1 MPDNPIKLALITG
14 SVRGGRFGPVV
25 AKWFAGQAQAHGEV
39 EVDVI
44 DLADYPLPLEMPP
57 HGEMPP
63 PEVGAVWARL
73 QAKLASADAFVMVT
87 PEYNHAVPA
96 SLKNAIDWFKQE
108 WVAKPVGIVCYG
120 GVGGGLRAAEN
131 LRLIFAELHAHTV
144 RDTVSFHN
152 SWGDFIQ
159 DGAIVSPEGSE
170 AAAKTLLDQVV
181 WWGQALRDAR
191 EKRPYL
197 N

>member
-1 MPDNPIKLALITG
+1 MPDNPIKLALIIG

-25 AKWFAGQAQAHGEV
+25 AKWFTEQARSHGEV
-39 EVDVI
+39 EVEVI

-57 HGEMPP
+57 YGELPP
-63 PEVGAVWARL
+63 PEVGAVWAKL
-73 QAKLASADAFVMVT
+73 SAKLTAADAFVMVT
-87 PEYNHAVPA
+87 PEYNHAAPA

-108 WVAKPVGIVCYG
+108 WVAKPVGIVSYG

-131 LRLIFAELHAHTV
+131 LRLILAELHAHTV

-152 SWGDFIQ
+152 SWGDFLK
-159 DGAIVSPEGSE
+159 DGAVISPEGSD
-170 AAAKTLLDQVV
+170 AAAKSLLDQVV
-181 WWGQALRDAR
+181 WWGRALREAR

-197 N
+197 T